1 MEQNI
6 DLRRRT
12 MMTLWFAMF
21 MAVVMYFIL
30 SRLAG
35 IQFRP
40 LSQSES
46 LIIVSLT
53 VVSMFLIIVSFAL
66 KRMFLKRSVEMQ
78 SLPQVQTAY
87 IIAWAFCE
95 AAALFGLLEAFAF
108 GYRLYY
114 ILFMLAAIGM
124 LFHFPN
130 REHLLAASYKNSNKL

>member
-21 MAVVMYFIL
+21 MAIVMYFVL
-30 SRLAG
+30 TRLGG
-35 IQFRP
+35 IQFRSP
-40 LSQSES
+40 SQSES
-46 LIIVSLT
+46 LKIVTLT
-53 VVSMFLIIVSFAL
+53 IGSIFLIITSFAL

-78 SLPQVQTAY
+78 SLAQVQTAY
-87 IIAWAFCE
+87 IIAFAFCE
-95 AAALFGLLEAFAF
+95 AAALFGLLQAFAF

-114 ILFMLAAIGM
+114 ILFILAAIGM
-124 LFHFPN
+124 LFHFPS

>member
-114 ILFMLAAIGM
+114 ILFILAAIGM

-130 REHLLAASYKNSNKL
+130 GEHLLAASYKNSNKL